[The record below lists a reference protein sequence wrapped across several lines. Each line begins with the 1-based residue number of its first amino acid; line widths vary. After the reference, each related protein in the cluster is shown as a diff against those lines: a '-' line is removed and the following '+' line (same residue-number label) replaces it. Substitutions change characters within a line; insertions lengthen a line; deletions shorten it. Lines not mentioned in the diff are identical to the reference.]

1 MSYTSLLIQTVHVTD
16 KNFEMS
22 FGDGRQN

>member
-22 FGDGRQN
+22 FGDRRQN